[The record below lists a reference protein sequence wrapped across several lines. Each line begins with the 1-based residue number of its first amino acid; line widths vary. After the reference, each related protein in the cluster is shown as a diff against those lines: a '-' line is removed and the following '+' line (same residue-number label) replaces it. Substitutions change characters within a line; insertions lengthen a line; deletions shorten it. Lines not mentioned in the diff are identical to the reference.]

1 MSRHWPGLKPE
12 RNRIF
17 QRPGNKWAHDT
28 GPPTPPCHEPV
39 VQARKASPSLAILRW
54 TLVSLSAW
62 RMALVITRESIF
74 LSFPFL
80 IYFYSL
86 PLFRAIRDP
95 VEKHATP
102 CASIHNIRARYILKT
117 RPLPRYVNGRSKR
130 ETKRKTTT
138 GRRRPISRS
147 QIHSNYLCR
156 VLRVH
161 RWSCLIP
168 PCATSNTENKARG
181 RRAEIERE
189 RERDF
194 KRVFVLSLWAMFEA
208 KLKLSGKDSQL

>member
-1 MSRHWPGLKPE
+1 M
-12 RNRIF
+12 
-17 QRPGNKWAHDT
+17 HDL
-28 GPPTPPCHEPV
+28 E
-39 VQARKASPSLAILRW
+39 
-54 TLVSLSAW
+54 TLVYNVETLTRPETWKKPHFSTSRKQMGPRYRPTYATLSRTSRASSKSVPLP
-62 RMALVITRESIF
+62 RHPPMNARFALRVKNGSRYNARIDFPF
-74 LSFPFL
+74 LSFPYLFL
-80 IYFYSL
+80 FSSL

-138 GRRRPISRS
+138 GRRRPIPRS

-181 RRAEIERE
+181 RRAERE
-189 RERDF
+189 TLNACSSYLYGRCSRQ
-194 KRVFVLSLWAMFEA
+194 S
-208 KLKLSGKDSQL
+208 